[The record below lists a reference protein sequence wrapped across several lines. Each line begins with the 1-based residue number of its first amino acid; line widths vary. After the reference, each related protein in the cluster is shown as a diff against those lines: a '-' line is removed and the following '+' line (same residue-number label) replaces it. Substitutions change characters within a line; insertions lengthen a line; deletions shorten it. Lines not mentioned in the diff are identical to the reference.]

1 MEVETALEKFHAL
14 KISEIMP
21 KPDVMPIVTADS
33 DLLNVLKLLRTRHH
47 VWVVKDRESMKLVGV
62 IRYMD
67 VIDILLPPESHRFKL
82 GITSR
87 SMRSLLG
94 GAAKAED
101 VADRHPLTIE
111 EEATVLDALN
121 KMRRYKSQVLAVV
134 EGDRLVGE
142 ISLRIL
148 IDEFLRLLR
157 MGGAKWR
164 E

>member
-1 MEVETALEKFHAL
+1 MDVEAALEKFHSL
-14 KISEIMP
+14 KLSKIMP
-21 KPDVMPIVTADS
+21 RPDTMPIVTADS
-33 DLLNVLKLLRTRHH
+33 DLLNVLKLLRTGHH
-47 VWVVKDRESMKLVGV
+47 VWVVKDRESMELVGY

-67 VIDILLPPESHRFKL
+67 VIDILLPLESHRFKL

-111 EEATVLDALN
+111 EDATVLDALN
-121 KMRRYKSQVLAVV
+121 KMRHYKSQVLAVV

-142 ISLRIL
+142 MSLRIL

-157 MGGAKWR
+157 VGGARWK